1 MSRFKKSQRKGQRKG
16 RGGTA
21 STFRLFV
28 SAHWLVSLIFAVLLI
43 AGLHYW
49 ESTIVTRRKEVAD
62 LLMFSFAGAK
72 ISVAAFFFFAA
83 VGGYMRQR
91 KRKRLL
97 AAARKSNDLVQALA
111 QTSWHDFELLVG
123 QMFREKGY
131 SVVEGEGSKD
141 GGVDLTLRRRG
152 RTYLVQCKHWKGNVG
167 VGVVRELFGV
177 MSMQNAHH
185 AYVVCSGKFTRDAAI
200 FAERAGVSLIGI
212 EQLEHFVANK

>member
-1 MSRFKKSQRKGQRKG
+1 MSRFKKSQRKG

-28 SAHWLVSLIFAVLLI
+28 SAHWLVSLIFAALLI

-72 ISVAAFFFFAA
+72 IFVAGFFFFAA
-83 VGGYMRQR
+83 AGSYMRQR

-97 AAARKSNDLVQALA
+97 AEARKSNDLVRVLS

-131 SVVEGEGSKD
+131 SVIEGEGEGSKD

-167 VGVVRELFGV
+167 VAVVRELFGV

-185 AYVVCSGKFTRDAAI
+185 AYVVCSGKFTRDAAA
-200 FAERAGVSLIGI
+200 FAERAGVSLIGLD
-212 EQLEHFVANK
+212 QLERFIDAGK